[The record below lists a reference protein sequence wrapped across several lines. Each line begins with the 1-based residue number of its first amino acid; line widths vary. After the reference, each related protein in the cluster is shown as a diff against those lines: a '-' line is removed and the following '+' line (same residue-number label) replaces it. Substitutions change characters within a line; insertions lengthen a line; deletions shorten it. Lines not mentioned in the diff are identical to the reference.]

1 MSAAEPNPPASFVKA
16 HLLQGALYREDSAL
30 WEILLQQRA
39 DVAHF
44 LRQIGQELVLDE
56 AEGYAFLRQIEPT
69 DQERVPRL
77 AQRRRLGYEPTLL
90 LVCLRAELDRFESA
104 PGESAALVLSR
115 EQLRGLASDFL
126 RQTADEKRD
135 RRTLD
140 GAIDRLVEL
149 DFLRLRSGEE
159 DRYAVMRIIKARL
172 GPEQLEAIKQ
182 RLLTHARALTG

>member
-16 HLLQGALYREDSAL
+16 HLLQGALYSEDSAL

-77 AQRRRLGYEPTLL
+77 A
-90 LVCLRAELDRFESA
+90 
-104 PGESAALVLSR
+104 
-115 EQLRGLASDFL
+115 LA
-126 RQTADEKRD
+126 
-135 RRTLD
+135 
-140 GAIDRLVEL
+140 
-149 DFLRLRSGEE
+149 
-159 DRYAVMRIIKARL
+159 
-172 GPEQLEAIKQ
+172 
-182 RLLTHARALTG
+182 HARTAVGPIAERAHREWL